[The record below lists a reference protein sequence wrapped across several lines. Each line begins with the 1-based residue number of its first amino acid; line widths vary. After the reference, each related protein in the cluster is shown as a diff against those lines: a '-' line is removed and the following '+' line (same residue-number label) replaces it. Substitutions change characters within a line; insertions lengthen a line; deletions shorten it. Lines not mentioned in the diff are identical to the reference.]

1 MDRRTF
7 WSTNT
12 YDIHQ
17 SLANYFSLFTELYLI
32 SFSSFFLLCSKKIAG
47 KCHNKQQHI
56 QDKSYRVF
64 FCTEPMQ
71 MSFVCPILLNW
82 HTYDFSVK
90 NSSVQNQARSHKI
103 VKLGWCYY
111 GNIIFI
117 LLFSIWEIIITVIV
131 LIHFISIC
139 GKTEDNSCYLRYLGS
154 SFFSWCE
161 GFRTTFISLSL
172 NIPSQVLK
180 LEALK
185 SWLQHVECYL
195 YTDI

>member
-1 MDRRTF
+1 MTYSNF
-7 WSTNT
+7 WLT
-12 YDIHQ
+12 I
-17 SLANYFSLFTELYLI
+17 SLSLLMYLI
-32 SFSSFFLLCSKKIAG
+32 SFSSFFVLCSINFAG

-56 QDKSYRVF
+56 KDKSYLYRVNADVI
-64 FCTEPMQ
+64 C
-71 MSFVCPILLNW
+71 SVLLNW
-82 HTYDFSVK
+82 HTYYFSVK

-111 GNIIFI
+111 GNRIFI

-139 GKTEDNSCYLRYLGS
+139 GKTEDNSCYLRYLRS
-154 SFFSWCE
+154 VFFSWCE